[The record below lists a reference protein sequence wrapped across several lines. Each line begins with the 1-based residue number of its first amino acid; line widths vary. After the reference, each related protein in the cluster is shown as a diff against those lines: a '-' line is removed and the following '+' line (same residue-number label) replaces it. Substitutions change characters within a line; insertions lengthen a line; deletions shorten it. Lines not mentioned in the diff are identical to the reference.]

1 MHLLRVRRCAL
12 TRAPPAQAD
21 LHFRAT
27 GQENWAPLLLF
38 VGFLGVIVVA
48 ARALRTPLAANSA
61 RLVRRLADARRVTR
75 PPQTLVYTCLQ
86 HSAALEAASTA
97 ERLAR
102 YRASAHGSA
111 ARALHVPYVSYD
123 ARTLTA
129 RGTPLYGG
137 FDAAGG
143 AIYTATVVAPAH
155 SFAPLQ
161 RYNGAATPT
170 GAEMQPRGA
179 AGGGGS
185 SEPPSPR
192 SPSYGGGAS
201 YGGGSGG
208 SGGAPRLPTVL
219 SVGADG
225 VSAGVPA
232 YPEHP
237 GTAQPQ
243 VIPAFRWE
251 PLRPL
256 PGGAQWVPA
265 TTAVAGAAAGHAAVG
280 GASIGG
286 WGAAGAMASAP
297 NGRAPPQSAPAARAR
312 EAPPQQQQAP
322 PLSALSGLPALRTA
336 AAPAPPDASRRQW
349 RSSSGGGGGNEAL

>member
-1 MHLLRVRRCAL
+1 MY
-12 TRAPPAQAD
+12 
-21 LHFRAT
+21 
-27 GQENWAPLLLF
+27 
-38 VGFLGVIVVA
+38 
-48 ARALRTPLAANSA
+48 S
-61 RLVRRLADARRVTR
+61 
-75 PPQTLVYTCLQ
+75 CLQ

-111 ARALHVPYVSYD
+111 VRALHVPSVAYD

-179 AGGGGS
+179 AGGGGG

-192 SPSYGGGAS
+192 SPSYGSGAS
-201 YGGGSGG
+201 YGGGGAA
-208 SGGAPRLPTVL
+208 APRLPTVL
-219 SVGADG
+219 AVGADG

-237 GTAQPQ
+237 GGPPPQ

-265 TTAVAGAAAGHAAVG
+265 TTAVAGAAAGHAPAG

-297 NGRAPPQSAPAARAR
+297 NGRAPQAQPAAQHAR
-312 EAPPQQQQAP
+312 EQRREPPLQTPPP
-322 PLSALSGLPALRTA
+322 PLSSLSGLPALRTA
-336 AAPAPPDASRRQW
+336 AAPVPPDASRRQW
-349 RSSSGGGGGNEAL
+349 RSSSGGGGGSAAL